1 MRLEN
6 PMVIKD
12 ADINSILPPRMGK
25 SLTYEDLEKIITV
38 LQLELADYRKIEA
51 VAQAVFNQFKQV
63 AERLQSGIYRYDIK
77 SHRFL
82 FFNRLVIELLGSKES
97 EAADITS
104 ASVFLRIHP
113 KDREMVRRKARE
125 SKLSGKDSGEVEY
138 RYLKKDGTYRWIYDR
153 WVVFRDASGTPRY
166 IEGIVMDTTD
176 RKLSEE
182 ALKESQYKLRSL
194 SFHLLEAQEKARRRM
209 ALELHDDLGQALMVL
224 KLKLR
229 SIKKALPAGSQHILE
244 TCEAANGYIDRIV
257 ENVRHLS
264 HELCPSTLEDL
275 GLDESIALLA
285 EDFAKH
291 TNLQVFTDIQEID
304 GLFGLKAQTLI
315 YRIFQEA
322 LTNIQKH
329 GQSQR
334 VWIKIKIRER
344 MVDIHISDDG
354 KGFFNG
360 QSSTGNIYR
369 AGLGM
374 TAMEERAHMLDGTMR
389 VYSIIGIG
397 TRLAFTIPIEKKG
410 INDEFLSFSIG

>member
-1 MRLEN
+1 ML
-6 PMVIKD
+6 IKD
-12 ADINSILPPRMGK
+12 ANISSILPPRIGK
-25 SLTYEDLEKIITV
+25 SLTYDDLEKIITV
-38 LQLELADYRKIEA
+38 LQLELADYKKIEA
-51 VAQAVFNQFKQV
+51 RAQAVFNQFKQV
-63 AERLQSGIYRYDIK
+63 AERLQSGIYRYDIR

-113 KDREMVRRKARE
+113 DDRGMVCRKARE
-125 SKLSGKDSGEVEY
+125 SRVSGKDSGEVEY

-153 WVVFRDASGTPRY
+153 WVVLRDASGTPRY
-166 IEGIVMDTTD
+166 IEGVIMDTTD

-229 SIKKALPAGSQHILE
+229 SIKKALPADSRQVLE
-244 TCEAANGYIDRIV
+244 TCENADNYIDRIV

-285 EDFAKH
+285 EDFSKH
-291 TNLQVFTDIQEID
+291 TILQVFMDNQKID
-304 GLFGLKAQTLI
+304 ALFGLKARTLI

-329 GQSQR
+329 AQSRR
-334 VWIKIKIRER
+334 VWIKIKIRET
-344 MVDIHISDDG
+344 MVDIHIADDG
-354 KGFFNG
+354 KGFVKE
-360 QSSTGNIYR
+360 QSSTVNIYR
-369 AGLGM
+369 PGLGL
-374 TAMEERAHMLDGTMR
+374 TAMEERARMLDGTMK

-397 TRLAFTIPIEKKG
+397 TRLAFMIPIEKKG
-410 INDEFLSFSIG
+410 ISDEFLSFSIG

>member
-1 MRLEN
+1 
-6 PMVIKD
+6 MVIKD
-12 ADINSILPPRMGK
+12 ANISSILPPKMGK
-25 SLTYEDLEKIITV
+25 SLTYDDLEKIITV
-38 LQLELADYRKIEA
+38 LQLELADYKKIEA
-51 VAQAVFNQFKQV
+51 GAQAVFNHFKQV

-113 KDREMVRRKARE
+113 NDREMVRRKARE
-125 SKLSGKDSGEVEY
+125 SKASGKDSGEAEY
-138 RYLKKDGTYRWIYDR
+138 RYLKKDDTYRWIYDR
-153 WVVFRDASGTPRY
+153 WVVLRDSCGTPRY
-166 IEGIVMDTTD
+166 IEGIIMDTTD

-229 SIKKALPAGSQHILE
+229 SIKKALPADSRQVLE
-244 TCEAANGYIDRIV
+244 TCENANNYVDRII

-275 GLDESIALLA
+275 GLDESIVLLA
-285 EDFAKH
+285 EDFSKH
-291 TNLQVFTDIQEID
+291 TNLLVFMDIQNID
-304 GLFGLKAQTLI
+304 ALFGLKARTLI

-329 GQSQR
+329 AQSRR
-334 VWIKIKIRER
+334 VWIKITIRET
-344 MVDIHISDDG
+344 MVDIHIADDG
-354 KGFFNG
+354 NGFVKE
-360 QSSTGNIYR
+360 QSSTGNRYR
-369 AGLGM
+369 QRLGL
-374 TAMEERAHMLDGTMR
+374 TAMEERARMLDGKMR

-397 TRLAFTIPIEKKG
+397 TRLAFMIPIERKG
-410 INDEFLSFSIG
+410 ANDEFLSFSIG

>member
-1 MRLEN
+1 
-6 PMVIKD
+6 
-12 ADINSILPPRMGK
+12 MGK
-25 SLTYEDLEKIITV
+25 SLTYDDLEKIITV
-38 LQLELADYRKIEA
+38 LQLELADYKKIEA
-51 VAQAVFNQFKQV
+51 GAQAVFNQFKQV

-104 ASVFLRIHP
+104 ASVFLHIHP
-113 KDREMVRRKARE
+113 NDREMVRRKARE

-153 WVVFRDASGTPRY
+153 WVVLRDASGTPRY
-166 IEGIVMDTTD
+166 IEGIIMDTTD

-229 SIKKALPAGSQHILE
+229 SIKKVLPADSPQVLE
-244 TCEAANGYIDRIV
+244 TCENANHYIDRIV

-264 HELCPSTLEDL
+264 HQLCPSTLEDL
-275 GLDESIALLA
+275 GLDESIVLLA
-285 EDFAKH
+285 EDFSKH
-291 TNLQVFTDIQEID
+291 TNLQVFMDIQKID
-304 GLFGLKAQTLI
+304 ALFGLKARTLI

-329 GQSQR
+329 AQSR
-334 VWIKIKIRER
+334 
-344 MVDIHISDDG
+344 
-354 KGFFNG
+354 
-360 QSSTGNIYR
+360 R
-369 AGLGM
+369 A
-374 TAMEERAHMLDGTMR
+374 
-389 VYSIIGIG
+389 
-397 TRLAFTIPIEKKG
+397 LAQ
-410 INDEFLSFSIG
+410 N

>member
-1 MRLEN
+1 MI
-6 PMVIKD
+6 IKN
-12 ADINSILPPRMGK
+12 ANIRAALPPRMGK
-25 SLTYEDLEKIITV
+25 SLTYDDLEKIITV
-38 LQLELADYRKIEA
+38 LQLELADYKKIEA
-51 VAQAVFNQFKQV
+51 GAQAVFNQFKQV

-77 SHRFL
+77 SRRFL

-104 ASVFLRIHP
+104 ASVFSRVHP
-113 KDREMVRRKARE
+113 NDREMIRRKVRE
-125 SKLSGKDSGEVEY
+125 SKLSGKDSGDVEY
-138 RYLKKDGTYRWIYDR
+138 RYLKKDNTYRWFYDR
-153 WVVFRDASGTPRY
+153 WVVLRDASGTPRY
-166 IEGIVMDTTD
+166 IEGIIMDTTD

-194 SFHLLEAQEKARRRM
+194 SFHLLESQEKARRRM

-229 SIKKALPAGSQHILE
+229 SIKKALPSDSRQVLE
-244 TCEAANGYIDRIV
+244 ACDHADNYIDRII

-264 HELCPSTLEDL
+264 HQLCPSTLEDL

-285 EDFAKH
+285 EDFSKH
-291 TNLQVFTDIQEID
+291 TTLQVFMDIQKID
-304 GLFGLKAQTLI
+304 ALFGLKARTLI

-329 GQSQR
+329 AQAR
-334 VWIKIKIRER
+334 KVWIKIKIRET
-344 MVDIHISDDG
+344 MVDIHIVDDG
-354 KGFFNG
+354 NGFVKE

-369 AGLGM
+369 PGLGL
-374 TAMEERAHMLDGTMR
+374 TAMEERARMLDGTMK

-397 TRLAFTIPIEKKG
+397 TRLAFMIPIEKKG
-410 INDEFLSFSIG
+410 RSDEFLSYSIG